1 MLKRNQRIGRY
12 VSMGFVGVALLALG
26 ILGAGAALAEEGEG
40 DSCEGGRCRG
50 PGSGR
55 LMAMAE
61 ELDLSEAQVER
72 LEGIQGLMR
81 EQRQARRDRQ
91 GTGFSVVMDALD
103 DGQVAPDGIHAS
115 IDERL
120 DVKRASAHAVADE
133 MIDFY
138 GSLDEDQRAA
148 MAAQI
153 AERQGQRSQ
162 RARRGGRSQGDDG
175 PCGCRQRRG
184 QRGGP
189 PADDEE

>member
-1 MLKRNQRIGRY
+1 MKRIGAHVSAKGGVENAPLNAAAIGAKAFALFTKNQRQW
-12 VSMGFVGVALLALG
+12 
-26 ILGAGAALAEEGEG
+26 AA
-40 DSCEGGRCRG
+40 
-50 PGSGR
+50 P
-55 LMAMAE
+55 
-61 ELDLSEAQVER
+61 DLSEEQVER

-103 DGQVAPDGIHAS
+103 DGHVDPDGIHSS

-120 DVKRASAHAVADE
+120 DAKRAAAHTVADE

-175 PCGCRQRRG
+175 PCGCKQRRG
-184 QRGGP
+184 QRGGS